1 MALPPRVL
9 VFSSIKRSGRCEFG
23 GDSVRKAHCRALAH
37 SRGAGTPRAGGGWG
51 GPGPVLAAPPPAS
64 ARLGSRGEGAH
75 GPDGCQGACGFE
87 PRTGLPPDLGQTRA
101 GQDLSESPDFHGVGD
116 LLPLDLLS
124 PMAVRLS
131 DPPSTYPP
139 ASGPS
144 TKADF
149 TRMRSG
155 RRGAAGDRLRG
166 ARLTAPESAGS
177 GRAGSDLFCAAGTHS
192 GARYR

>member
-1 MALPPRVL
+1 MQEPPGLVVAGEAQGRSLQPLLLP
-9 VFSSIKRSGRCEFG
+9 
-23 GDSVRKAHCRALAH
+23 
-37 SRGAGTPRAGGGWG
+37 
-51 GPGPVLAAPPPAS
+51 
-64 ARLGSRGEGAH
+64 RLGSARVVRVPTAQTAVKV
-75 GPDGCQGACGFE
+75 PVVTCGFE

-155 RRGAAGDRLRG
+155 RRGAAGDRLRR